1 MKTAIRGALLTF
13 RRDPLLAGVE
23 AAMVYESDALVVM
36 EEGRIAAVGPAST
49 LLPTLGQDVAVTSYP
64 DSLILPGFIDCHV
77 HYPQTEMIAAYGE
90 QLIDWLNHYTF
101 VTEQGFADKA
111 HAAAVAEVFLAEQL
125 RHGVTSSAVFCTVHP
140 DSVDALFEAAERRQ
154 LRIMAGKVCM
164 DQYAPAALL
173 DSAERAY
180 HESKEL
186 IGRWHCRG
194 RAEYVITPR
203 FAPTSSEA
211 QLTALGALAAEY
223 PDMAIQSHLA
233 ETPGEIAWVKSLHP
247 DCPHY
252 AAVYQHYGL
261 LRPRAIYG
269 HGVHLA
275 EEELQLLHDS
285 GASLAH
291 CPSSNAFLGS
301 GCFDLRRAR
310 TVPRPVTVGLAT
322 DLGAGTSF
330 SMLQTMRAAYE
341 AAQSHGYALS
351 APQAFYLATRGSAE
365 ALGWAD
371 KVGSIEVG
379 LEADL
384 VVLTLRSTPLIDF
397 RMRYV
402 QDIEEALF
410 VQMILGDDRAIAAT
424 YVAGRLQYRQ
434 GQARQGDM

>member
-23 AAMVYESDALVVM
+23 AGMYYESDGVVVI
-36 EEGRIAAVGPAST
+36 EAGSVVAAGPAATT
-49 LLPTLGQDVAVTSYP
+49 LPALGADVAVTHYP
-64 DSLILPGFIDCHV
+64 DHLILPGFIDCHV

-101 VTEQGFADKA
+101 VTEQAFADKS
-111 HAAAVAEVFLAEQL
+111 HAAEVAEVFLAEQL

-154 LRIMAGKVCM
+154 MRLLAGKVCM
-164 DQYAPAALL
+164 DQYAPAELL
-173 DSAERAY
+173 DNAERAY
-180 HESKEL
+180 AESKAL
-186 IGRWHCRG
+186 IERWHRRG
-194 RAEYVITPR
+194 RAEYAITPR
-203 FAPTSSEA
+203 FAPTSSVA
-211 QLTALGALAAEY
+211 QLEALGALAAEY

-247 DCPHY
+247 DSPHY
-252 AAVYQHYGL
+252 TAVYQRYGL
-261 LRPRAIYG
+261 LRPRAVYG

-275 EEELQLLHDS
+275 DEELQLLYDS

-301 GCFDLRRAR
+301 GSFDLRRAR
-310 TVPRPVTVGLAT
+310 AVPRPVRVGLAT

-330 SMLQTMRAAYE
+330 SMLQTMRSAYE
-341 AAQSHGYALS
+341 AAQTHGVALS

-365 ALGWAD
+365 ALGIAD

-384 VVLTLRSTPLIDF
+384 VVLNLRSTPLIDF

-402 QDIEEALF
+402 RDIEEALF

-424 YVAGRLQYRQ
+424 YVAGQLQRAA
-434 GQARQGDM
+434 GLAG